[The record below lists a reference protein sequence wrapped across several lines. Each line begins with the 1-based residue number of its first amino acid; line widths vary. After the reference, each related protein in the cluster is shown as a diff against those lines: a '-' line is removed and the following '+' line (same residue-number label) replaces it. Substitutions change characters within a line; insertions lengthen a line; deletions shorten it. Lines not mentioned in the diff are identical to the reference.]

1 MKLTKTMADLAAGD
15 EVRVT
20 VSDPGF
26 ALDAPAWASKNGH
39 RLVDIAPQGPGY
51 VATLRKGGAA
61 PAVAGSA
68 PRSNKTSMVVF
79 SGDLDKL
86 IAAFIIGNGALSMG
100 EEVSIFFTFWGLNAL
115 RRADAP
121 KRDKTALEKVM
132 SVMMPTGADDLPLST
147 MNFAGAGASMI
158 KKVMHDHN
166 VPDLAEL
173 IASAQENGA
182 RLIGCTMTM
191 ELLGIAESDLIDGVE
206 FGGVATFLGEAQES
220 GTTLFI

>member
-1 MKLTKTMADLAAGD
+1 M
-15 EVRVT
+15 
-20 VSDPGF
+20 SDPGF
-26 ALDAPAWASKNGH
+26 ALDAPEWASRNGH
-39 RLVDIAPQGPGY
+39 RLIDIAPQGPGY

-61 PAVAGSA
+61 LTTAASVPAK
-68 PRSNKTSMVVF
+68 NKTSMVVF

-100 EEVSIFFTFWGLNAL
+100 EQVSVFFTFWGLNAL
-115 RRADAP
+115 RRSDAP

-147 MNFAGAGASMI
+147 MNFGGAGASMI
-158 KKVMHDHN
+158 KKVMHDHK

-206 FGGVATFLGEAQES
+206 FGGVATFLGEAHES